1 MSKDLHKRQG
11 TVARPQIS
19 VVIPTYNA
27 QHTILRAIGSV
38 IAQTLQPIEVIV
50 IDDGSTD
57 GTVSLVKSFCGG
69 LKPGLLKL
77 AELGSNHGVY
87 HARNV
92 GWDMASGQFLALLDS
107 DDSWHRSKLE
117 IQANYMVNHDD
128 LALTAHRCV
137 CLSEDDTPPVI
148 PQHWNVASIAAWQLM
163 VSYQFCTPSVML
175 RADLPYRFDPAKRYS
190 GDRLLWIQ
198 LLLNGYKAARLELPL
213 VYIYKHP
220 WGEAGL
226 SENLW
231 QAEKAELDTFS
242 QLQRM
247 GLVSRPKEILLQGFA
262 LLKFLR
268 RVWLSRRRDH
278 A

>member
-1 MSKDLHKRQG
+1 MSKAFDNN
-11 TVARPQIS
+11 TVRPQIT
-19 VVIPTYNA
+19 VLIPAYNA
-27 QHTILRAIGSV
+27 QRTILRALRSV

-50 IDDGSTD
+50 IDDGSIDNTISVVKEFSHQLRPD
-57 GTVSLVKSFCGG
+57 FLKLVK
-69 LKPGLLKL
+69 LD
-77 AELGSNHGVY
+77 SNHGAY

-107 DDSWHRSKLE
+107 DDSWHPDKLE
-117 IQANYMVNHDD
+117 IQANYMVNHNE

-163 VSYQFCTPSVML
+163 VSYQFWTPSVML

-213 VYIYKHP
+213 AYLYKAP
-220 WGEAGL
+220 YGEMGL
-226 SENLW
+226 SSHLW
-231 QAEKAELDTFS
+231 EAEKAQLDTYT
-242 QLQRM
+242 QLRKM
-247 GLVSRPKEILLQGFA
+247 GLLNRLQETPLKVFS
-262 LLKFLR
+262 LLKYVR
-268 RVWLSRRRDH
+268 RVWLSRRHSDV

>member
-1 MSKDLHKRQG
+1 MSSNPL
-11 TVARPQIS
+11 IS
-19 VVIPTYNA
+19 VLIPTFNSE
-27 QHTILRAIGSV
+27 QCICRALASV
-38 IAQTLQPIEVIV
+38 FAQTLQPIEIIV
-50 IDDGSTD
+50 VDDGSTD
-57 GTVSLVKSFCGG
+57 GTVPLVKSFCGG

-117 IQANYMVNHDD
+117 IQANYMVNHDE
-128 LALTAHRCV
+128 LALTAHRCI

-163 VSYQFCTPSVML
+163 VSYQFWTPSVMM

-213 VYIYKHP
+213 AYLYKAP
-220 WGEAGL
+220 YGERGL
-226 SENLW
+226 SSHLW
-231 QAEKAELDTFS
+231 ETEKSELDNFS
-242 QLQRM
+242 RLRQM
-247 GLVSRPKEILLQGFA
+247 GFLNRGQEFA
-262 LLKFLR
+262 LKVWAFLKYVR
-268 RVWLSRRRDH
+268 RVVVCWKRRYV